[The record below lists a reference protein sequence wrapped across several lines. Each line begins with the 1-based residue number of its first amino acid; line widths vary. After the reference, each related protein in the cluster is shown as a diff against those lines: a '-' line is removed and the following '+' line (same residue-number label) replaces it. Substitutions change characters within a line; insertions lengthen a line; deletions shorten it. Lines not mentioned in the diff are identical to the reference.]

1 MGGGPPVCHHPGV
14 DLWTVHLGSVPY
26 AEALALQQRVRAARQ
41 ADVIPDTVLILEHPP
56 VYTRGRRSDPAEL
69 PLGED
74 WYRARGI
81 DLVDV
86 DRGGKVTYHGPGQLV
101 AYPIAR
107 VGDVLEFVGRLEDA
121 MVAALAEEG
130 VRGARGRAHDGREFT
145 GVWVGERKIGSI
157 GLHVAKGV
165 TTHGLSVNVDNDLA
179 PFEWIVPCGLG
190 GVAMTSVARETD
202 ADGARLPCFRKRMG
216 HALSRTLGARQ
227 RLVTPARLE
236 RALAAQPVA

>member
-1 MGGGPPVCHHPGV
+1 MQ
-14 DLWTVHLGSVPY
+14 LGTVPY
-26 AEALALQQRVRAARQ
+26 AEGLALQRRVRAARQ
-41 ADVIPDTVLILEHPP
+41 ADLIPDTALLLEHAP
-56 VYTRGRRSDPAEL
+56 VYTRGRRTGPGEL

-74 WYRARGI
+74 FYRAQGI
-81 DLVDV
+81 EIVDV

-107 VGDVLEFVGRLEDA
+107 VADVLGFVGRLEEA

-130 VRGARGRAHDGREFT
+130 IAARGRAADGREFT

-157 GLHVAKGV
+157 GLHVSHGV
-165 TTHGLSVNVDNDLA
+165 TTHGLSLNVDNDLA
-179 PFEWIVPCGLG
+179 PFEWIVPCGLSD
-190 GVAMTSVARETD
+190 VAVTSVARELGET
-202 ADGARLPCFRKRMG
+202 ADARLPCLRKRLG
-216 HALSRTLGARQ
+216 HHLARALGARQ